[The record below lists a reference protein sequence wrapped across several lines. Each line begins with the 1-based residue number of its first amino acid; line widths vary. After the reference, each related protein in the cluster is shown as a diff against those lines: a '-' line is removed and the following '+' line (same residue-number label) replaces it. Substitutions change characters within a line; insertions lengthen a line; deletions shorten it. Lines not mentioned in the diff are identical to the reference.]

1 MSHPASTNRKT
12 RFSWRRAPVAVLTLG
27 SDYFRPNSSAFFPAA
42 LIEGNDADA
51 LKRAALEANGLRS
64 VAALFKQIELD
75 NRKRVV
81 VAGYADDSDNS
92 GGIADRFTLSSLR
105 ARVVLNLLRGDRAD
119 FARACY
125 EKHTVEDYQ
134 RILKYLALNWQLFF
148 GPGLA
153 QYASCDPGPVN
164 GQWGDPTQD
173 ATRNLITNHNQF
185 EKTINLNSSVPI
197 TGALRSIN
205 GDDQKRWPLQLW
217 EGIYNL
223 YERALGSMLGV
234 TRAQL
239 NDRRQNQLG
248 FCDTNRRFVSCGESF
263 PLEGLDDK
271 GKSKYEPKP
280 GRGVE
285 VLLFNQG
292 SMPGKQVSRVM
303 RLLCSADT
311 AAKHPATVCPIFYKH
326 HLAATYF
333 DHRSLKIAKYY
344 LKFAFYNP
352 VTGSVCDVP
361 AGLPLKAYCQTV
373 GGNEQDIYCAVE
385 FADGLY
391 TVTVTDDPQRNNIYF
406 AFKITDPA
414 HPDQRR
420 WVYTADKDTAPVIVT
435 KTAAEIAALGA
446 ADRRKYYDLPA
457 EWSSR
462 NYYTRYGGYVSAG
475 DSYEQLVRSKR
486 LKPYGSESAQ
496 ADKPMVF
503 SLDDIVLVD
512 THGGQTLQDKDENDA
527 AQDLSEHSRATL
539 LYLDELDKGKIK
551 IHKPMSDEPFFSD
564 VEGGF
569 KKNLIYDCWLDQ
581 MGKFHSRCRVVVFC
595 SEFYDIYGKRTE
607 RAAGFNFN
615 DGHILGAR
623 AAKLNDSAVSC
634 TRAFSGAGDADADSD
649 YLVKGAGNYNLHY
662 LHDGGFL
669 DGKLHSALIVH
680 WYCRLTVDDG
690 RGGVPADKTNYTK
703 LGMKNAMDR
712 HTLKDYHLE
721 KQSGTEDIIIKTFT
735 LFEAKQE
742 YESGGAPVRRG
753 GSAKCAVS
761 LVQDSVGSSMG
772 ITTGKLRHSAY
783 APEPARFP
791 CTFDDYGGGRPP
803 SLTVAHELGHASGVD
818 DDYQYDHDH
827 MYVPRYE
834 QYYPGMPYDDDSMS
848 LMRENHALRLRHFWG
863 FVNWINREAKAGA
876 DPVPAGALHG
886 FLKGTQFKLVY
897 PIPPRPGAPGPL
909 SFYMPDAYRNPYKP
923 AYQTDPHEFNTG
935 GNAALF
941 LYKTGDEYAHML
953 KAGECF
959 NGILVVRHNIF
970 VRFINGGATPAQ
982 QWADWRQRGQWVEAL
997 NSDLKTM
1004 LDKKF
1009 FLRCGVAN
1017 NDFAKVYVRV
1027 LPHWDAHI
1035 GAGGAVPAGTHH
1047 TLEVTKNGT
1056 ATITVT
1062 GSTIKV
1068 GDNVINKKIIRR
1080 LFGKSTDDAD
1090 VERAHLDS
1098 LATWIG
1104 HANRAN
1110 AAFTLVD
1117 L

>member
-1 MSHPASTNRKT
+1 MSHPVSTNRKT

-27 SDYFRPNSSAFFPAA
+27 RDYFRPNSSALFPAA
-42 LIEGNDADA
+42 LIEGNDKDA
-51 LKRAALEANGLRS
+51 WKRAALEANGLRS
-64 VAALFKQIELD
+64 LAALFKQIELD

-92 GGIADRFTLSSLR
+92 GGISDRFALSALR
-105 ARVVLNLLRGDRAD
+105 ARAVLSLLRGDRAD

-153 QYASCDPGPVN
+153 QYASCDPGPIN
-164 GQWGDPTQD
+164 GQWGEATQD
-173 ATRNLITNHNQF
+173 ATRNLVTNHNLF
-185 EKTINLNSSVPI
+185 EKTISLNFSLPI
-197 TGALRSIN
+197 TGVLRSIN
-205 GDDQKRWPLQLW
+205 GDGQKRWPVQLW
-217 EGIYNL
+217 EGVYNL
-223 YERALGSMLGV
+223 YERALGSMLGA

-239 NDRRQNQLG
+239 NDRRRNQLN
-248 FCDTNRRFVSCGESF
+248 FCDANRRFVACGESF
-263 PLEGLDDK
+263 PLESLDDK

-292 SMPGKQVSRVM
+292 SLPGKRVSRTM
-303 RLLCSADT
+303 RLLCSPDT
-311 AAKHPATVCPIFYKH
+311 AAKHQAKLCPIFYKH

-333 DHRSLKIAKYY
+333 DHRAVEITKYY

-352 VTGSVCDVP
+352 VTGSVSDLP
-361 AGLPLKAYCQTV
+361 AGLPLKAFCQIA
-373 GGNEQDIYCAVE
+373 GPKELEIDCAVE

-391 TVTVTDDPQRNNIYF
+391 TVTVPDDPQRNNIYF
-406 AFKITDPA
+406 GFKTTDPA
-414 HPDQRR
+414 HLDHRR

-435 KTAAEIAALGA
+435 KTAAEMAALGL

-462 NYYTRYGGYVSAG
+462 NYYTRYGGYLSAG
-475 DSYEQLVRSKR
+475 DFYEQLVRSKR
-486 LKPYGSESAQ
+486 LKPYGSENAK

-512 THGGQTLQDKDENDA
+512 GNGRQTIRDKDENDA
-527 AQDLSEHSRATL
+527 AQDLSEHSRVTL
-539 LYLDELDKGKIK
+539 LYLDELDKCKIK
-551 IHKPMSDEPFFSD
+551 IHKPKSDEPFFSD

-569 KKNLIYDCWLDQ
+569 RKNLIHDCWLDP

-623 AAKLNDSAVSC
+623 AAKLNDTTASG
-634 TRAFSGAGDADADSD
+634 TKFFSGDVNADVDAD
-649 YLVKGAGNYNLHY
+649 YLMPGSGRFDLHY
-662 LHDGGFL
+662 LHDGGFC
-669 DGKLHSALIVH
+669 DGKLHSALVLY
-680 WYCRLTVDDG
+680 WSCRYVVDDAQ
-690 RGGVPADKTNYTK
+690 GGVDEDKPNYIK
-703 LGMKNAMDR
+703 HGMKNAMVR
-712 HTLKDYHLE
+712 YAAKDYHFE
-721 KQSGTEDIIIKTFT
+721 KLTGTEDIVIKTMSF
-735 LFEAKQE
+735 LEAKQN
-742 YESGGAPVRRG
+742 YDVGGTEIKRG
-753 GSAKCAVS
+753 GSHRCLVS
-761 LVQDSVGSSMG
+761 LVSDPTGSSISG
-772 ITTGKLRHSAY
+772 DTAEFRHSAY
-783 APEPARFP
+783 KNEPDRFP
-791 CTFDDYGGGRPP
+791 CTFDDYGGGRPE
-803 SLTVAHELGHASGVD
+803 SLTVAHELGHASGIK
-818 DDYQYDHDH
+818 DDYSYDHAE
-827 MYVPRYE
+827 MYVPRYN
-834 QYYPGMPYDDDSMS
+834 QYYPGMPYNDDTMS
-848 LMRENHALRLRHFWG
+848 LMNENHALRLRHFWG
-863 FVNWINREAKAGA
+863 FANWINREAKAAAGP
-876 DPVPAGALHG
+876 DPAGALNG
-886 FLKGTQFKLVY
+886 LLKGTQFKLVY
-897 PIPPRPGAPGPL
+897 PIPPRPGGPGPL

-953 KAGECF
+953 KAGECY
-959 NGILVVRHNIF
+959 NGILIVRHNIF
-970 VRFINGGATPAQ
+970 VRFINGGATPAE
-982 QWADWRQRGQWVEAL
+982 QWADWDERRQWAEAL
-997 NSDLKTM
+997 NSDIKTM

-1047 TLEVTKNGT
+1047 TLEVTKNGND
-1056 ATITVT
+1056 TITVA

-1068 GDNVINKKIIRR
+1068 DDQVINKKIIRR
-1080 LFGKSTDDAD
+1080 LFGKTMIDAD

-1104 HANRAN
+1104 HNSRAN
-1110 AAFTLVD
+1110 AAFTLVE